1 MNTNLR
7 RLLLAS
13 GLTVGVLALS
23 GCTDSARTTIQT
35 SNEATGISVSGHG
48 EVSVKSDTGYFDVGV
63 QVSAATVGE
72 AQSKGAK
79 AADAV
84 IKAVKANGIDDKDI
98 KTTGLSIQPEY
109 SYPRDGGKPT
119 ITGYSVTNN
128 VSVKVRKLDTFSKV
142 VDDAATAGGNDVR
155 LNSIRFDVEDNA
167 KAIEQAREAAMADA
181 RKKAEQLAKLGD
193 VSLGTPASVQETNS
207 TQPPVAEARLTSG
220 IKAAGAPDSPTP
232 IQPGTG
238 IVVVD
243 IAVRWTIK

>member
-1 MNTNLR
+1 MNTNMVR
-7 RLLLAS
+7 MVVAGGFAAVALAF
-13 GLTVGVLALS
+13 A
-23 GCTDSARTTIQT
+23 GCTDNARTTVQT
-35 SNEATGISVSGHG
+35 SSEATGISVSGHG

-63 QVSAATVGE
+63 QVSAATVAD
-72 AQSKGAK
+72 AQARGAK

-119 ITGYSVTNN
+119 ITGYSVSNN

-155 LNSIRFDVEDNA
+155 LNGIRFDVEDNA

-193 VSLGTPASVQETNS
+193 VSLGVPASIQETNS
-207 TQPPVAEARLTSG
+207 TQPPVAEARAASAV
-220 IKAAGAPDSPTP
+220 KAAGVDTPTP